1 MSKRRMEM
9 AVELFAIFRGQVQG
23 VGFRYTAK
31 NLAETH
37 SIKGTVR
44 NLSDGSVELVA
55 QGSQEELERFCSHLE
70 KEFSGYIQESQ
81 KNYRSPASIHT
92 SFTIAR

>member
-1 MSKRRMEM
+1 M

-31 NLAETH
+31 DLAETH
-37 SIKGTVR
+37 KINGTVR

-55 QGSQEELERFCSHLE
+55 QGSQEELERFLSHLE
-70 KEFSGYIQESQ
+70 KEFSGYITETQ
-81 KNYRSPASIHT
+81 KNYRFPSSIYS
-92 SFTIAR
+92 SFAITH